1 MALLINTLG
10 QLARPSAGR
19 LLLRFIPATY
29 ATFSPSPICLGG

>member
-19 LLLRFIPATY
+19 SSPRDGIVR
-29 ATFSPSPICLGG
+29 SPSEYPKAR